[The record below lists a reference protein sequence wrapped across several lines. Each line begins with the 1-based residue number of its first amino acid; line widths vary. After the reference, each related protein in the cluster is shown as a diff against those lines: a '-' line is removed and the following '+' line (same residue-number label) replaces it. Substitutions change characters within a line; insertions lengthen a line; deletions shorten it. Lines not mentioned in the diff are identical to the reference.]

1 VTIIRN
7 IIPDHIACK
16 ETTMKSP
23 RRLFA
28 LTALLLPLLAAAHS
42 TATSTMP
49 ANGAVLKVAPTEFM
63 LMFNEAAKL
72 AKVTLQ
78 KTGDIEQKDVGPLP
92 AAAAKHIMIPAPKL
106 GAGEYTLRYRAVGDD
121 GHVVP
126 GVVKFSIA
134 P

>member
-1 VTIIRN
+1 
-7 IIPDHIACK
+7 
-16 ETTMKSP
+16 MKTP
-23 RRLFA
+23 LRLLA
-28 LTALLLPLLAAAHS
+28 VTALLLPLLAAAHS
-42 TATSTMP
+42 AVTLTSP
-49 ANGAVLKVAPTEFM
+49 ANGAVLKVAPSEFM

-78 KTGDIEQKDVGPLP
+78 KGGEVEQKDVGPLP
-92 AAAAKHIMIPAPKL
+92 AAAAQHIVIPAPKL
-106 GAGEYTLRYRAVGDD
+106 GAGEYTLRYRAVGAD